1 MIEKIDGLPA
11 GVDGY
16 RLVGTITK
24 DDYEE
29 VMIPWVRGLYES
41 GADVRAVFVI
51 GADFDGYETGAAWED
66 AMLGLRMDTTERAIW
81 KRVAIVTDTRWIR
94 HLASVFHWMMPGE
107 LEVFEMGR
115 LDEAEAWAAA

>member
-1 MIEKIDGLPA
+1 MIEKIDGLPE

-29 VMIPWVRGLYES
+29 VMIPWVRGLSES
-41 GADVRAVFVI
+41 GSDVRAVFVI
-51 GADFDGYETGAAWED
+51 GEDFDGYETGAAWED

-81 KRVAIVTDTRWIR
+81 KRVAIVTDTRLIR

-107 LEVFEMGR
+107 FEVFELSK